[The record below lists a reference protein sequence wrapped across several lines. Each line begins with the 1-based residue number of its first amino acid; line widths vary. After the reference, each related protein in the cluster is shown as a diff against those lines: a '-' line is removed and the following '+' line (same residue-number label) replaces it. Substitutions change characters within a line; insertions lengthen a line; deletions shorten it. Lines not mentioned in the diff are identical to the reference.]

1 MKTILKIMAV
11 AGLAFTMASCGAV
24 NDPSENNDPNNYP
37 TNFPN
42 DGTVYRAPDG
52 TVYSRGDVYRDRD
65 GNVYQNGRVVRT
77 GDVYGNPGILGRSG
91 NNTVYYP
98 NNNARNLPPGQAKK
112 IYGGSAKDYAPGQV
126 KKRQRYYNNG
136 QVIYDQ
142 NNRRFADDDKNKGNK
157 KFKNQNGKRGDRD
170 DD

>member
-52 TVYSRGDVYRDRD
+52 TVYGRGDVYRDRD
-65 GNVYQNGRVVRT
+65 GNVYQNG
-77 GDVYGNPGILGRSG
+77 
-91 NNTVYYP
+91 
-98 NNNARNLPPGQAKK
+98 
-112 IYGGSAKDYAPGQV
+112 
-126 KKRQRYYNNG
+126 
-136 QVIYDQ
+136 
-142 NNRRFADDDKNKGNK
+142 
-157 KFKNQNGKRGDRD
+157 
-170 DD
+170 